1 MTLTRVQIHD
11 LLYLVRAS
19 SFIPG
24 MTKEKQNA
32 LELSLTQELCNL
44 DKLQGFVRTVNYDN
58 FEDLKTKNKALA
70 TRLETLKQD
79 KPLTNSLGTAQQDD
93 DWKNMPIYVYTSLED
108 FGHHLITQ
116 KPYPSLTDW
125 QGYPVEHINYAAFAK
140 DFLETFADGNDY
152 LWDTTNNLIFEFQQ

>member
-1 MTLTRVQIHD
+1 
-11 LLYLVRAS
+11 
-19 SFIPG
+19 

-32 LELSLTQELCNL
+32 LELSLTQEICNL

-93 DWKNMPIYVYTSLED
+93 D
-108 FGHHLITQ
+108 
-116 KPYPSLTDW
+116 
-125 QGYPVEHINYAAFAK
+125 
-140 DFLETFADGNDY
+140 
-152 LWDTTNNLIFEFQQ
+152 